1 MRVEIYTKQGCPYSR
16 GAKRLLDEKG
26 ITYDEIDVTDDPERR
41 AEMERRANGRT
52 TVPQIF
58 FAGRHV
64 GGYDDL
70 QEVDRGEGVRTL
82 LLAEGGGDA
91 AGA

>member
-1 MRVEIYTKQGCPYSR
+1 MRVEIYTTRGCPYSR
-16 GAKRLLDEKG
+16 VAKQVLDEEG
-26 ITYDEIDVTDDPERR
+26 ITYQEIDVTDDPGRR
-41 AEMERRANGRT
+41 AEMERRARGRT

-58 FAGRHV
+58 FGGRHV

-70 QEVDRGEGVRTL
+70 QELERAEGVRTL
-82 LLAEGGGDA
+82 LVARDGDA